1 MDTLHPDLDAY
12 LASLS
17 GKGGNTVRARR
28 ADLAGLSRW
37 WARARGQ
44 AFAPALLAE
53 RDVQAWIRQRQVE
66 DAAAPATI
74 NRALSTGRRCWAW
87 LVAQGRAR
95 ENPFLTVTAVPQDP
109 PAPRKLDR
117 TAVDALLR
125 AAADEDNASLRR
137 CNEAL
142 LALLIY
148 AGLRSQE
155 AADVQL
161 RDLDL
166 DGHTVTVR
174 AGKAGKF
181 GRVPLHAEAV
191 RLLRRYLAEARC
203 PHGLPQAGSEAERER
218 LLGVV
223 DATRAG
229 RPFRVGIS
237 TRTIRHRFAVIA
249 ARAAS
254 RLRAAAQEEPR
265 LEQAGK
271 LLAYAEDLETAS
283 PHALRHSLAYRL
295 LEDGASLA
303 AVQRIMRHS
312 RGEQTLRYATPNDR
326 DLKDVI
332 DRSGGV

>member
-1 MDTLHPDLDAY
+1 MQTLHSDLEAY
-12 LASLS
+12 LASLA

-37 WARARGQ
+37 WEELRGQ
-44 AFAPALLAE
+44 SFAPVLLAE
-53 RDVQAWIRQRQVE
+53 RDVQAWIRRRQVE
-66 DAAAPATI
+66 DGAAPATI
-74 NRALSTGRRCWAW
+74 NRALSTGRRCWEW
-87 LVAQGRAR
+87 LVAEGRVR
-95 ENPFLTVTAVPQDP
+95 ENPFLSVSAVPQDP

-125 AAADEDNASLRR
+125 AAADEDNLTLRR

-166 DGHTVTVR
+166 DGRTVTVR

-203 PHGLPQAGSEAERER
+203 PSGLPPAGSDAERER

-223 DATRAG
+223 DATQPG

-237 TRTIRHRFAVIA
+237 TRTIRHRFSVIA
-249 ARAAS
+249 ARAAA
-254 RLRAAAQEEPR
+254 RLRAAAEKEPR
-265 LEQAGK
+265 LDAAGK
-271 LLAYAEDLETAS
+271 LLAWADELESAS

>member
-1 MDTLHPDLDAY
+1 MQVFHLDLDAY
-12 LASLS
+12 LVSLPS
-17 GKGGNTVRARR
+17 QGGNTVRARR
-28 ADLAGLSRW
+28 ADLVGLSQW
-37 WARARGQ
+37 WAQ
-44 AFAPALLAE
+44 AHSQPFEPALLAE
-53 RDVQAWIRQRQVE
+53 RDVQRWVRQRQVE
-66 DAAAPATI
+66 DGAAPATI

-87 LVAQGRAR
+87 LVATGRAR
-95 ENPFLTVTAVPQDP
+95 ENPFLTIAAVTQDP

-125 AAADEDNASLRR
+125 AATDEDNVTLRR

-155 AADVQL
+155 AADVQM

-166 DGHTVTVR
+166 DGRTVTVR

-191 RLLRRYLAEARC
+191 LLLRRYLAEARC
-203 PHGLPQAGSEAERER
+203 PQGLPAPGSEAERKR

-223 DATRAG
+223 DATQAG

-249 ARAAS
+249 ARAAA
-254 RLRAAAQEEPR
+254 RLRAAAQKESR
-265 LEQAGK
+265 LDLAGK
-271 LLAYAEDLETAS
+271 LLACADDLETAS

-312 RGEQTLRYATPNDR
+312 RGEQTLRYAIPNDR

>member
-1 MDTLHPDLDAY
+1 MASLHPDLEAY
-12 LASLS
+12 LASIAD
-17 GKGGNTVRARR
+17 KGANTLRARR
-28 ADLAGLSRW
+28 ADLAGLGEW
-37 WARARGQ
+37 WAKTRGQ
-44 AFAPALLAE
+44 PFAPALLAE
-53 RDVQAWIRQRQVE
+53 RDVRAWVRQRQLA
-66 DAAAPATI
+66 DGATPATI

-87 LVAQGRAR
+87 LVAHGRAR
-95 ENPFLTVTAVPQDP
+95 ENPFLPITAVPQDP

-117 TAVDALLR
+117 SAVDALLR
-125 AAADEDNASLRR
+125 AAADEDNLTLRR

-166 DGHTVTVR
+166 DGRTVTVR

-181 GRVPLHAEAV
+181 GRVPLHGEAV
-191 RLLRRYLAEARC
+191 SLLGRYLADARC
-203 PHGLPQAGSEAERER
+203 PSGLPPAGSEAEREK

-223 DATRAG
+223 DSTRPG
-229 RPFRVGIS
+229 RPLRVGIS
-237 TRTIRHRFAVIA
+237 TRTIRHRFAEIA
-249 ARAAS
+249 ARAAA
-254 RLRAAAQEEPR
+254 RLRAAAQKEPR
-265 LEQAGK
+265 LDQATN
-271 LLAYAEDLETAS
+271 LLAYADDLEHAS

-332 DRSGGV
+332 DRSGGE

>member
-1 MDTLHPDLDAY
+1 MDTLHPDLEAY
-12 LASLS
+12 LASLAD
-17 GKGGNTVRARR
+17 KGANTVRARR
-28 ADLAGLSRW
+28 ADLAGLSKW
-37 WARARGQ
+37 WAETRGQ
-44 AFAPALLAE
+44 PFEPALLAE
-53 RDVQAWIRQRQVE
+53 RDLKAWVRQRQVE
-66 DAAAPATI
+66 DGTAPATI
-74 NRALSTGRRCWAW
+74 NRALSTGRRCWSW
-87 LVAQGRAR
+87 LLAQGRVR
-95 ENPFLTVTAVPQDP
+95 ENPFLSIKAVAQDP

-117 TAVDALLR
+117 AAVDALLR
-125 AAADEDNASLRR
+125 AAADEDHLTLRR

-142 LALLIY
+142 LALLVY

-155 AADVQL
+155 AADMQL

-166 DGHTVTVR
+166 DGRTVTVR

-191 RLLRRYLAEARC
+191 ALLRRYLVDARC
-203 PHGLPQAGSEAERER
+203 PGGLPPAGSEAEREK

-223 DATRAG
+223 DSTRPG
-229 RPFRVGIS
+229 RPLRVGIS

-249 ARAAS
+249 ARAVAC
-254 RLRAAAQEEPR
+254 LRAAAQKEPR
-265 LEQAGK
+265 LDQATK
-271 LLAYAEDLETAS
+271 LLAYADDLETAS

-312 RGEQTLRYATPNDR
+312 RGEQTLRYTSANDCH
-326 DLKDVI
+326 LKDVI

>member
-12 LASLS
+12 LDSIVD
-17 GKGGNTVRARR
+17 KGANTLRARR
-28 ADLAGLSRW
+28 ADLTGLSQW
-37 WARARGQ
+37 WADSRGQ
-44 AFAPALLAE
+44 PFEPALLAE
-53 RDVQAWIRQRQVE
+53 RDLQAW
-66 DAAAPATI
+66 AAPATI

-95 ENPFLTVTAVPQDP
+95 DNPFLASKAVSQDP

-117 TAVDALLR
+117 AAVDALLR
-125 AAADEDNASLRR
+125 AAADEDNLTLRR

-166 DGHTVTVR
+166 DGRTVTVR

-191 RLLRRYLAEARC
+191 SLLRRYLADARC
-203 PHGLPQAGSEAERER
+203 SDGLPPPGSEAERER

-223 DATRAG
+223 DSTRPG

-237 TRTIRHRFAVIA
+237 TRTIRHRFALIA
-249 ARAAS
+249 ARAAV
-254 RLRAAAQEEPR
+254 RLRAAAQKEPR
-265 LEQAGK
+265 LDQAGK
-271 LLAYAEDLETAS
+271 LLACADDLETAS